1 MEKWRDFLRVEWW
14 KDCGVETKNLWRN
27 PWKIRQMPAAVSTAC
42 GNAFAQP
49 STGDSTAAEDASGK
63 SLAAANFFLH
73 MGFPQLVENGVENRK
88 FSVEKRWKA
97 RIFKEIPRF
106 HRKRQT
112 EKSGREKESVAEP
125 FSHQA
130 APAERSWRDFRACFA
145 SVRTHLACIFSE
157 IFQENTRKSTKD
169 FLRFSF
175 HLSKNL
181 TAQSAYAQMQ
191 NRLSQR
197 ARSLLSRCPQTA
209 KFPAPC
215 FWRAEQVGEKS
226 DSFSRAE
233 RTRPL
238 RPVSRLRY
246 CRFGN
251 VPVERFQRDFPLLK
265 SADTAQPVPTL
276 CLP

>member
-1 MEKWRDFLRVEWW
+1 MKKLVAVIEGQEKWKAVFLPESAEIFLPRTLCGEIVEKWRDFLRVEWW

-42 GNAFAQP
+42 GNAFAQA

-63 SLAAANFFLH
+63 SLAAAKFFLH

-88 FSVEKRWKA
+88 FSVERRWKA

-106 HRKRQT
+106 HRKCQT
-112 EKSGREKESVAEP
+112 EKSGREKESVVEP
-125 FSHQA
+125 FFHQA
-130 APAERSWRDFRACFA
+130 APAERSWRGVLRGHVPSKSLSADSETLCA
-145 SVRTHLACIFSE
+145 RTFGR
-157 IFQENTRKSTKD
+157 T
-169 FLRFSF
+169 
-175 HLSKNL
+175 
-181 TAQSAYAQMQ
+181 
-191 NRLSQR
+191 
-197 ARSLLSRCPQTA
+197 
-209 KFPAPC
+209 
-215 FWRAEQVGEKS
+215 EQVGEKS

-246 CRFGN
+246 CWFGN

-265 SADTAQPVPTL
+265 SADTARRVPTKGAAKL
-276 CLP
+276 QAVFCH